1 MGHCSFISYIHAK
14 SMRLSHV
21 TCYTKQLGSYIH
33 TYIHTIYLHTY
44 ITIETPLHTDVDVD
58 FTYLKKKR
66 KHGQGSHFSPAITV
80 GVVKQRYYARAV
92 VLITDRHENMEVA
105 DGMAVFIKKGE
116 PGSELTVHTDL
127 FISKVYSKY
136 SML

>member
-1 MGHCSFISYIHAK
+1 M
-14 SMRLSHV
+14 
-21 TCYTKQLGSYIH
+21 
-33 TYIHTIYLHTY
+33 
-44 ITIETPLHTDVDVD
+44 D

-92 VLITDRHENMEVA
+92 VLITDRHEYMEVA
-105 DGMAVFIKKGE
+105 DEMAVFIKKGE
-116 PGSELTVHTDL
+116 PGSKLTVHTDL